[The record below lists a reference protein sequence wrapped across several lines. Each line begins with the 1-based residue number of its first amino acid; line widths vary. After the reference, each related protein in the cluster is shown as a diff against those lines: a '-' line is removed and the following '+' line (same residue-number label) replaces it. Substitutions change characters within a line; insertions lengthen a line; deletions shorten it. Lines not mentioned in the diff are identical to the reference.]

1 MLIVYSCGW
10 SLDIQSLLMH
20 SKLHKH
26 LIPFILLKKTN
37 KSFLMRMLAII
48 KECIT
53 YFKFIHRLSKLQN
66 RWLSFYLMKICLR
79 VEHSI

>member
-37 KSFLMRMLAII
+37 KSFLMRIVS
-48 KECIT
+48 
-53 YFKFIHRLSKLQN
+53 YN
-66 RWLSFYLMKICLR
+66 
-79 VEHSI
+79 

>member
-48 KECIT
+48 KASPIT
-53 YFKFIHRLSKLQN
+53 YFKLYTGCQSYRTDG
-66 RWLSFYLMKICLR
+66 
-79 VEHSI
+79 